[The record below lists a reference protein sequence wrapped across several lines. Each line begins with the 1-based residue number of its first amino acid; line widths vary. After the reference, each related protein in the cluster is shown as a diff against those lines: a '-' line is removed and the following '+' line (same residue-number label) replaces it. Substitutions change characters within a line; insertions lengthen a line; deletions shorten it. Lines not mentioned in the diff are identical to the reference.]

1 MVAVFVPP
9 GSFVNL
15 STAGSP
21 NIIVVIIRRKLHAT
35 KRTLQSGKYMQ
46 SGYATANLPDWH
58 RSSNKEKRKSTASL
72 AELIS
77 D

>member
-1 MVAVFVPP
+1 M
-9 GSFVNL
+9 
-15 STAGSP
+15 
-21 NIIVVIIRRKLHAT
+21 RRKLHAT